1 MAAPVSRRFAVALGA
16 IVAAGV
22 AVRVAHTLLVAPWP
36 PGFFND
42 EAYYKAVAE
51 LVARGAGFVRP
62 GEYFGQGISIPT
74 AERPPLYSLALAGLV
89 KLHLGGP
96 DGMRLLGAVSGG
108 AVIALLGL
116 LGRRL
121 AGDRAGLIAAGLA
134 AAYPTLIAA
143 DGALMTESLY
153 GMFAAAALLLMQG
166 QLREPNVRLAA
177 LLGAVAGLAA
187 LTRGEGLI
195 LLPILL
201 LPLLR
206 TGPGRRAVL
215 AALVAFAIVLTPWTI
230 RNWSAF
236 DRPVLVATESGQT
249 IAGANCEAA
258 YHGRNLGSWQVSCVR
273 LTGDRNEAVDNNQ
286 AGRKGIEY
294 ARDHVERVPLV
305 AAARVTRTWGLFW
318 PGQVPEGRA
327 KWVTYAGV
335 AVYVLLLPLAVFG
348 LVTLRRRRVPIW
360 AMATPLVVVTV
371 ASLLTYGSVRF
382 RHTAELV
389 LVVLAAVAIDALLRR
404 RAEPE
409 VRPA

>member
-1 MAAPVSRRFAVALGA
+1 MRVQKVGVLVFFLLVPLGVVGVLPLRRRGEVTWILLAPFIIVARDGALTTYGNLRFREPAEICGRGARRGGHRRAVAAPVSRRFAVALGA
-16 IVAAGV
+16 IVAAGI

-62 GEYFGQGISIPT
+62 GEFFGQGISIPT

-89 KLHLGGP
+89 KLRLGGP

-153 GMFAAAALLLMQG
+153 GMFAAAALLLVQG
-166 QLREPNVRLAA
+166 QLRDRTCGCAA
-177 LLGAVAGLAA
+177 LLGAVGGLAA

-195 LLPILL
+195 LLPVLL

-206 TGPGRRAVL
+206 DGAGPPGGAGRGGGVRA
-215 AALVAFAIVLTPWTI
+215 
-230 RNWSAF
+230 R
-236 DRPVLVATESGQT
+236 
-249 IAGANCEAA
+249 AGAVDDPQLERLRPSRAGGDRERPDDRRGQLRGHLPRA
-258 YHGRNLGSWQVSCVR
+258 THGHWQVSCVR

-286 AGRKGIEY
+286 ARDGRGSSTRATTRCACRWWPGR
-294 ARDHVERVPLV
+294 ARDPHLGAVL
-305 AAARVTRTWGLFW
+305 AG
-318 PGQVPEGRA
+318 PGAGGRA
-327 KWVTYAGV
+327 RSG
-335 AVYVLLLPLAVFG
+335 
-348 LVTLRRRRVPIW
+348 
-360 AMATPLVVVTV
+360 
-371 ASLLTYGSVRF
+371 
-382 RHTAELV
+382 
-389 LVVLAAVAIDALLRR
+389 
-404 RAEPE
+404 
-409 VRPA
+409 

>member
-1 MAAPVSRRFAVALGA
+1 
-16 IVAAGV
+16 
-22 AVRVAHTLLVAPWP
+22 
-36 PGFFND
+36 
-42 EAYYKAVAE
+42 
-51 LVARGAGFVRP
+51 
-62 GEYFGQGISIPT
+62 
-74 AERPPLYSLALAGLV
+74 
-89 KLHLGGP
+89 
-96 DGMRLLGAVSGG
+96 
-108 AVIALLGL
+108 
-116 LGRRL
+116 
-121 AGDRAGLIAAGLA
+121 
-134 AAYPTLIAA
+134 
-143 DGALMTESLY
+143 
-153 GMFAAAALLLMQG
+153 MFAAAALLLMQG

-206 TGPGRRAVL
+206 SGPGRRAVV
-215 AALVAFAIVLTPWTI
+215 ASLVAFALVLTPWTI

-273 LTGDRNEAVDNNQ
+273 LRGDRNEAVDNNQ
-286 AGRKGIEY
+286 AGRKGIQY
-294 ARDHVERVPLV
+294 ARDHLERVPLV

-360 AMATPLVVVTV
+360 AVATPLVVVTA

-404 RAEPE
+404 RSDREP
-409 VRPA
+409 RPA